1 MLKNVCNIDIKASC
15 DSEVKEEL
23 EQYLNDKDEKRL
35 NNISTRLRT
44 FSKMDQAI
52 TSMYLVIPGERQVVT
67 TLDYPVYR
75 SGLKEDNLRQFE
87 TLCGKNDGPA
97 IMDVESI
104 LEEAYKVPGSHSG
117 FFGGFGIGSDII
129 PDYNKMYKEQAA
141 LIHRLADKSGGVFL
155 GRCAD
160 AVLADTPDCY
170 HIFIYADDAFREK
183 RSKEAYEGISLKEMD
198 KEDVS
203 RQRYYN
209 YYTGR
214 TWGDPLNYDLMIN
227 TGKIDLEDAAD
238 MIIDYIEK
246 VQSE

>member
-1 MLKNVCNIDIKASC
+1 MREHTIVTISRQYG
-15 DSEVKEEL
+15 SGGREVAEILAKKM
-23 EQYLNDKDEKRL
+23 QVRCYDRQIVYLAAEKIGNGDL
-35 NNISTRLRT
+35 
-44 FSKMDQAI
+44 
-52 TSMYLVIPGERQVVT
+52 
-67 TLDYPVYR
+67 
-75 SGLKEDNLRQFE
+75 
-87 TLCGKNDGPA
+87 
-97 IMDVESI
+97 DVESI

-117 FFGGFGIGSDII
+117 FFGGKRHHALDGRAVFVYHFDIHEGSYLLV

-141 LIHRLADKSGGVFL
+141 LIHRLADKFGGVFL

-238 MIIDYIEK
+238 LIIDYIEK

>member
-1 MLKNVCNIDIKASC
+1 MREHTIVTISRQYG
-15 DSEVKEEL
+15 SGGREVAEILAKKM
-23 EQYLNDKDEKRL
+23 QVRCYDRQIVYLAAEKIGNGDL
-35 NNISTRLRT
+35 
-44 FSKMDQAI
+44 
-52 TSMYLVIPGERQVVT
+52 
-67 TLDYPVYR
+67 
-75 SGLKEDNLRQFE
+75 
-87 TLCGKNDGPA
+87 
-97 IMDVESI
+97 DVESI

-117 FFGGFGIGSDII
+117 FFGGLGIGSDVI

-141 LIHRLADKSGGVFL
+141 LIHRLADK
-155 GRCAD
+155 
-160 AVLADTPDCY
+160 PDCY

-238 MIIDYIEK
+238 LIIDYIEK

>member
-1 MLKNVCNIDIKASC
+1 MREHTIVTISRQYG
-15 DSEVKEEL
+15 SGGREVAEILAKKM
-23 EQYLNDKDEKRL
+23 QVRCYDRQIVYLAAEKIGNGDL
-35 NNISTRLRT
+35 
-44 FSKMDQAI
+44 
-52 TSMYLVIPGERQVVT
+52 
-67 TLDYPVYR
+67 
-75 SGLKEDNLRQFE
+75 
-87 TLCGKNDGPA
+87 
-97 IMDVESI
+97 DVESI

-117 FFGGFGIGSDII
+117 FFGGLGIGSDVI

-141 LIHRLADKSGGVFL
+141 LIHRLADKFGGVFL

-227 TGKIDLEDAAD
+227 SARTGIEKAAKI
-238 MIIDYIEK
+238 IIDYIDNAIK
-246 VQSE
+246 TS

>member
-1 MLKNVCNIDIKASC
+1 MWKAFWKKHIRCRAVTAVSSA
-15 DSEVKEEL
+15 DL
-23 EQYLNDKDEKRL
+23 E
-35 NNISTRLRT
+35 S
-44 FSKMDQAI
+44 
-52 TSMYLVIPGERQVVT
+52 
-67 TLDYPVYR
+67 
-75 SGLKEDNLRQFE
+75 
-87 TLCGKNDGPA
+87 
-97 IMDVESI
+97 
-104 LEEAYKVPGSHSG
+104 
-117 FFGGFGIGSDII
+117 
-129 PDYNKMYKEQAA
+129 A
-141 LIHRLADKSGGVFL
+141 LIHRLADKFGGVFL

-238 MIIDYIEK
+238 LIIDYIEK

>member
-1 MLKNVCNIDIKASC
+1 
-15 DSEVKEEL
+15 
-23 EQYLNDKDEKRL
+23 
-35 NNISTRLRT
+35 
-44 FSKMDQAI
+44 
-52 TSMYLVIPGERQVVT
+52 
-67 TLDYPVYR
+67 
-75 SGLKEDNLRQFE
+75 
-87 TLCGKNDGPA
+87 
-97 IMDVESI
+97 
-104 LEEAYKVPGSHSG
+104 
-117 FFGGFGIGSDII
+117 
-129 PDYNKMYKEQAA
+129 MYKEQAA

-155 GRCAD
+155 GRCAV

>member
-1 MLKNVCNIDIKASC
+1 MREHTIVTISRQYG
-15 DSEVKEEL
+15 SGGREVAEILAKKM
-23 EQYLNDKDEKRL
+23 QVRCYDRQIVYLAAEKIGNGDL
-35 NNISTRLRT
+35 
-44 FSKMDQAI
+44 
-52 TSMYLVIPGERQVVT
+52 
-67 TLDYPVYR
+67 
-75 SGLKEDNLRQFE
+75 
-87 TLCGKNDGPA
+87 
-97 IMDVESI
+97 DVESI

-117 FFGGFGIGSDII
+117 FFGGLGIGSDVI

-141 LIHRLADKSGGVFL
+141 LIHRLADKFGGVFL

-160 AVLADTPDCY
+160 AV
-170 HIFIYADDAFREK
+170 K

-238 MIIDYIEK
+238 LIIDYIEK

>member
-1 MLKNVCNIDIKASC
+1 MVFIQKIVVCFLQQIKIILAKGAFIMAC
-15 DSEVKEEL
+15 NK
-23 EQYLNDKDEKRL
+23 
-35 NNISTRLRT
+35 I
-44 FSKMDQAI
+44 I
-52 TSMYLVIPGERQVVT
+52 TIG
-67 TLDYPVYR
+67 
-75 SGLKEDNLRQFE
+75 RQFGSGGRE
-87 TLCGKNDGPA
+87 VAEILAKKMQVRCYDRQIVYLAAEKIGNGDL
-97 IMDVESI
+97 DVESI

-117 FFGGFGIGSDII
+117 FFGGLGIGSDVI

-141 LIHRLADKSGGVFL
+141 LIHRLADKFGGVFL

-209 YYTGR
+209 YYTGKR
-214 TWGDPLNYDLMIN
+214 IDRERRDYYRYYTGKSWENLENYDLMIN

-238 MIIDYIEK
+238 LIIDYIEK

>member
-1 MLKNVCNIDIKASC
+1 MREHTIVTISRQYG
-15 DSEVKEEL
+15 SGGREVAEILAKKM
-23 EQYLNDKDEKRL
+23 QVRCYDRQIVYLAAEKIGNGDL
-35 NNISTRLRT
+35 
-44 FSKMDQAI
+44 
-52 TSMYLVIPGERQVVT
+52 
-67 TLDYPVYR
+67 
-75 SGLKEDNLRQFE
+75 
-87 TLCGKNDGPA
+87 
-97 IMDVESI
+97 DVESI

-117 FFGGFGIGSDII
+117 FFGGLGIGSDVI

-209 YYTGR
+209 YR
-214 TWGDPLNYDLMIN
+214 PPLP
-227 TGKIDLEDAAD
+227 
-238 MIIDYIEK
+238 
-246 VQSE
+246 Q